1 MSTDKLSSEN
11 ETSNGILGAVVCSV
25 FETYTI
31 EQLIEEERILNAEIE
46 AATQKL
52 SKVENELF
60 YRSHP
65 ECKRY

>member
-1 MSTDKLSSEN
+1 MDKNIN
-11 ETSNGILGAVVCSV
+11 EIQGQCIIHGVVCSV

-46 AATQKL
+46 VATQRL
-52 SKVENELF
+52 SNVENELF